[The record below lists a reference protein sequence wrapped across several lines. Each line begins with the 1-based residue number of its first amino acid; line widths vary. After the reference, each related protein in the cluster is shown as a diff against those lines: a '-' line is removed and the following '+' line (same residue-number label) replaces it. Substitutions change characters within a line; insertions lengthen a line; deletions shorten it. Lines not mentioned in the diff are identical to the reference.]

1 MKMKTCQHGTDSI
14 PVREGISSIRTAF
27 RRRLKNACKKLT
39 QKQRKVTVWALLIGF
54 TALIAVSV
62 ADIFRNG
69 PKLSEPK
76 HIVPLKILE
85 NSKDT
90 VSHKITNNEKEQQ

>member
-1 MKMKTCQHGTDSI
+1 MKICQHGIDKTPI
-14 PVREGISSIRTAF
+14 KKRIFNINTGLLC
-27 RRRLKNACKKLT
+27 RLKNGCEKLT
-39 QKQRKVTVWALLIGF
+39 QKQRKVVVLLLLLVFTVLA
-54 TALIAVSV
+54 AVSV
-62 ADIFRNG
+62 SDIFKNW

-90 VSHKITNNEKEQQ
+90 VSHKITNNEREQQ